1 MKIKKVRTWLVSGP
15 PQSGQAGQPGRQY
28 IFVQVETD
36 EGITGWGEVTGT
48 AQLPNRAVGA
58 VLREVGPFLEGED
71 ASRIE
76 AIWQKVFRAM
86 TYVGTRGITSCVVS
100 GIDIALWDIRGK
112 ALGKPI
118 YDLLGG
124 PVR

>member
-1 MKIKKVRTWLVSGP
+1 MKIRRVTPWLVNVPSDSERARGT
-15 PQSGQAGQPGRQY
+15 RQY

-36 EGITGWGEVTGT
+36 EGITGWGEITGT
-48 AQLPNRAVGA
+48 GQLPNRAVAA

-71 ASRIE
+71 AAHIE
-76 AIWQKVFRAM
+76 AIWHKVFRTL

-112 ALGKPI
+112 SLGLPI
-118 YDLLGG
+118 Y
-124 PVR
+124 